1 LSRRSRFHGGNLV
14 GERAAEILKCRRHR
28 LLLSIPGALSA
39 LPIYFSALLIF
50 ILIPLI
56 EIALLVSVGQ
66 QIGVYWTLV
75 IVVGTAILGTA
86 LLRAQ
91 GFGVLARMRDAMA
104 LGKMPLEQV
113 VEGVFLLLAGAFLLT
128 PGLITDA
135 IGFILL
141 VPVLR
146 IAIARFVLKR
156 TLLTGVAGGSVFTSS
171 GDERDFENQRPG
183 ARQPMGDGD
192 IIDGEYER
200 VDEPTKDPDRE
211 R

>member
-1 LSRRSRFHGGNLV
+1 M
-14 GERAAEILKCRRHR
+14 
-28 LLLSIPGALSA
+28 
-39 LPIYFSALLIF
+39 PIYFSALLIF